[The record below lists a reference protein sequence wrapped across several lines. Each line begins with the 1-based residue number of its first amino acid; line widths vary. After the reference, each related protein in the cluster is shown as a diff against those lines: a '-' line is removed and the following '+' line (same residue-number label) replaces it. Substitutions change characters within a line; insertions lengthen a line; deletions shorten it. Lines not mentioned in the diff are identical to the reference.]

1 MLEEEQNGPCGCSR
15 VTAVL
20 HSEPISLSSRPA
32 LALSSSFLPPELTV
46 FQVVCLGPVLPYT
59 HSLPTWQLGRA
70 FKTADTACLELPRTP
85 HGSPRLQA
93 GVHSPQ
99 AALAQP
105 AAVQRSGVLS
115 CQVSPILG
123 AWPRDP
129 TGASLNTGPR
139 LLRVLLPWPAMRPP
153 TLLHR

>member
-1 MLEEEQNGPCGCSR
+1 MLEEEQNGPCGCSG

-70 FKTADTACLELPRTP
+70 FKTADTACLELPTA
-85 HGSPRLQA
+85 PRAYRLGYTA
-93 GVHSPQ
+93 LKRP
-99 AALAQP
+99 ATLAQP

>member
-1 MLEEEQNGPCGCSR
+1 MLEEEQNGPCGCSG

-70 FKTADTACLELPRTP
+70 FKTADTACLELPTAPRAYRLGYTALKRP
-85 HGSPRLQA
+85 WPSRLQSS
-93 GVHSPQ
+93 VPESS
-99 AALAQP
+99 LARCHLYSAHGHATQ
-105 AAVQRSGVLS
+105 QE
-115 CQVSPILG
+115 
-123 AWPRDP
+123 
-129 TGASLNTGPR
+129 
-139 LLRVLLPWPAMRPP
+139 
-153 TLLHR
+153 LH